1 MTTVPSSHLT
11 LAWKSAPYARWSY
24 RNLRRASDSSLLRPT
39 ISRVT
44 AAPQVSCC
52 SGGEG
57 TGKTLTLGVDVE
69 GLFARGRVSAHNG
82 VVVDDGLAALDAVSG
97 SGGIHLLDARVRGS
111 QAVQTLTEQR
121 AEAVVR
127 LDGVDKER
135 VAARVGLVEDV

>member
-1 MTTVPSSHLT
+1 
-11 LAWKSAPYARWSY
+11 
-24 RNLRRASDSSLLRPT
+24 
-39 ISRVT
+39 
-44 AAPQVSCC
+44 
-52 SGGEG
+52 
-57 TGKTLTLGVDVE
+57 
-69 GLFARGRVSAHNG
+69 